1 MLPEIRNIED
11 HWRGTHWGGIP
22 ITSTLINGAALAS
35 NLTAVHC
42 VFRMRNNP
50 NKMYHLYNGAGIT
63 ITDAATGAY
72 RFDPQFINFDAG
84 LYDFDVKITLANG
97 NVYPAISGIW
107 IIKQDYSYGY

>member
-11 HWRGTHWGGIP
+11 HWRGTLWGGLT
-22 ITSTLINGAALAS
+22 ITSTLINGTALTS

-42 VFRMRNNP
+42 VFRKRNQP
-50 NKMYHLYNGAGIT
+50 TVMYHLYNGAGIT

-72 RFDPQFINFDAG
+72 RFDPQKIDFDAA

-97 NVYPAISGIW
+97 NIYPAFSGIW